1 MTATTSTADPTGT
14 RRSAASPVLACT
26 GLTKTYGGHT
36 AVDDLDLEVDRGEIF
51 GILGA
56 NGAGKTTSVECAQG
70 LRRPDRGTIR
80 VLGLDPITDQA
91 KLRGRVGS
99 QLQQANLPE
108 RLRVREAIRLFA
120 DDRAQAARAMDEW
133 ELGPIAATPFG
144 GLSGGQRQR
153 LFLALALLNDPEIVF
168 LDELTQGLDPS
179 ARAEVWQLIEQVRDR
194 GTTVVLVTHFMNE
207 AEALCDRVA
216 VMADGRLVDLDT
228 PAGLIGRH
236 GGGVRMRFALQS
248 GVTEPGVTEPGVTD
262 PDGAAW
268 LARVPGVR
276 SVRHDHH
283 EIEVTGAPSIIFHIG
298 AELVARGTV
307 PDDVRVSQPSLEEAL
322 LTILDRPTAPDAVT
336 PNTMTK
342 GASR

>member
-1 MTATTSTADPTGT
+1 MTATTVPSTST
-14 RRSAASPVLACT
+14 RHRVPATVLACS

-36 AVDDLDLEVDRGEIF
+36 AVDNLDLEVGQGEIF

-80 VLGLDPITDQA
+80 VLGLDPIADQA

-108 RLRVREAIRLFA
+108 RLKVREAIRLFA
-120 DDRAQAARAMDEW
+120 DDRTQAGRAMEEW
-133 ELGPIAATPFG
+133 ELGPIASTPFG

-179 ARAEVWQLIEQVRDR
+179 ARSEVWELIEQVRDR

-228 PAGLIGRH
+228 PAGLINRH
-236 GGGVRMRFALQS
+236 GGGVRMRFAI
-248 GVTEPGVTEPGVTD
+248 D
-262 PDGAAW
+262 PATAAKDGEW
-268 LARVPGVR
+268 LGRVPGVR
-276 SVRHDHH
+276 SVRHDRH
-283 EIEVTGAPSIIFHIG
+283 EVEVTGIPSIIFRIG
-298 AELVARGTV
+298 AELVARNAV

-322 LTILDRPTAPDAVT
+322 LTILDRPTTPDA
-336 PNTMTK
+336 MTK

>member
-1 MTATTSTADPTGT
+1 MT
-14 RRSAASPVLACT
+14 PVLECA
-26 GLTKTYGGHT
+26 GLTKTYGRHL
-36 AVDDLDLEVDRGEIF
+36 AVDSLDLEVAPGEIF

-70 LRRPDRGTIR
+70 IRRPDRGTVR
-80 VLGLDPITDQA
+80 VLGLDPIADQGR
-91 KLRGRVGS
+91 LRGRPGS

-108 RLRVREAIRLFA
+108 RLKVREAIRLFA
-120 DDRAQAARAMDEW
+120 DDRQQAARAMTDW
-133 ELGPIAATPFG
+133 ELDPIAQVPFG

-179 ARAEVWQLIEQVRDR
+179 ARTEVWRLIERVRDR

-216 VMADGRLVDLDT
+216 VMADGRLIDLDT

-236 GGGVRMRFALQS
+236 GGGVRMRFTGQ
-248 GVTEPGVTEPGVTD
+248 
-262 PDGAAW
+262 AADADW
-268 LARVPGVR
+268 VGRVPGVR
-276 SVRHDHH
+276 SARHDRS
-283 EIEVTGAPSIIFHIG
+283 EIEATGHPSIIVRIG
-298 AELVARGTV
+298 AELVARDSI

-322 LTILDRPTAPDAVT
+322 LTILDRPTSSDHQTANTVT
-336 PNTMTK
+336 AGK
-342 GASR
+342 GVSR